1 MCAEAIAVAAILA
14 VTIASLCLREAVLDP
29 EDVQAA
35 VPDPPA
41 VQAVGAVNSAGAD
54 QAAPACQVD
63 VPAPVPVE
71 AELAA
76 VAKVLMSQPCWKG
89 VHRES
94 ADVLQKAHHYAN
106 LLVIAGCP
114 GCLCAS
120 CIICACPYVNG
131 GMAVSHT
138 A

>member
-1 MCAEAIAVAAILA
+1 MCVEAIVVAVILA
-14 VTIASLCLREAVLDP
+14 VIIASRCHREAVPDP
-29 EDVQAA
+29 QDVQAA
-35 VPDPPA
+35 VPDLPT
-41 VQAVGAVNSAGAD
+41 VQAVGAGNSVGAD
-54 QAAPACQVD
+54 QAVPACQVD

-89 VHRES
+89 VHRGS

-114 GCLCAS
+114 GCLCVS
-120 CIICACPYVNG
+120 CIIRACPYVNS